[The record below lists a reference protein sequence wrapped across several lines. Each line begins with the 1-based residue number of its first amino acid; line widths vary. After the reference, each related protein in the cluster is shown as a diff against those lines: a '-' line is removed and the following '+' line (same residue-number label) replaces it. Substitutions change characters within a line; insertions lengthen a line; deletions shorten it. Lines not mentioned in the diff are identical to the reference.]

1 MIRRPPRSTLFPY
14 TTLFRSRPLVAARG
28 PRRRAR
34 TLDAARA
41 ADHAR
46 VLVLIRSYTFR
57 VSLFRSWS
65 PFPASTSISPAGLD
79 SLFRYGTTTHG
90 FRARGWRQP
99 RCCRGGNAA
108 NARRARHR
116 SRPGGGRLG
125 GCDQRR
131 LLRGSAGPR
140 GRGEPRRYLARPAPR

>member
-65 PFPASTSISPAGLD
+65 PFPASTSISPV
-79 SLFRYGTTTHG
+79 FRL
-90 FRARGWRQP
+90 
-99 RCCRGGNAA
+99 
-108 NARRARHR
+108 ARRA
-116 SRPGGGRLG
+116 SRVCSHSSRFGVERFVGGGAGSGEELSSKQI
-125 GCDQRR
+125 QRR
-131 LLRGSAGPR
+131 LTPKPNG
-140 GRGEPRRYLARPAPR
+140 